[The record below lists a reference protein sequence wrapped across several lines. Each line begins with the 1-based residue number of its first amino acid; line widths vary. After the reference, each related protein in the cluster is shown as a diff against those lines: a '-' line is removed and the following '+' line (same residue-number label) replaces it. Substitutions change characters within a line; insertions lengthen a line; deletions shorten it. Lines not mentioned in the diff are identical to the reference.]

1 MDEDSRDELEKN
13 NDRETGPQAFGDEER
28 GHRPRLDR
36 RTKRW
41 VYLIA
46 CAILIVSIWVVWR
59 YYSVREST
67 DDAQID
73 GHISPVS
80 ARVGGTI
87 IAVNVIDNQFVDAGT
102 VLVQLDPRDY
112 QVALA
117 QEEANLSGA
126 TANSDA
132 AMTGVPVES
141 VTTESRVNTTEA
153 SLRQA
158 EDGVS
163 AASKEVDTA
172 RARSQSAQA
181 RMREAEANYAQA
193 LKDLERYKK
202 LIGKD
207 EISQQQ
213 YDTAATNAEAS
224 RAVRDSARAGA
235 DEAEKEVEAAEA
247 RLSQSRNSVT
257 AARAANQAAHTAP
270 QQMRITRAQANSA
283 VAKVQQAR
291 AAVDEARLHLEYTT
305 VKAPL
310 AGWVTN
316 KTVQLG
322 QVVQEGQGL
331 LAIVPLTDIWV
342 TANYKETQLREIR
355 PGMRAEI
362 YVDALGR
369 SFRGHVDSIAAA
381 TGERFSLLPPE
392 NASGNFVKVV
402 QRVPVKILFEPGQ
415 DPQHLLR
422 IGLSVE
428 PTIILK

>member
-1 MDEDSRDELEKN
+1 MEKRSREGVEGN
-13 NDRETGPQAFGDEER
+13 GGQGTGVQPHVDQEGGKLPKPNRRPQ
-28 GHRPRLDR
+28 R
-36 RTKRW
+36 R
-41 VYLIA
+41 VLLVLA
-46 CAILIVSIWVVWR
+46 AVLIVAIWIVWR

-67 DDAQID
+67 DDAEID
-73 GHISPVS
+73 GHISLVS
-80 ARVGGTI
+80 ARVSGTI
-87 IAVNVIDNQFVDAGT
+87 VAVNVIDNQYVDEGT

-117 QEEANLSGA
+117 QEEANLASA
-126 TANSDA
+126 TATFEA
-132 AMTGVPVES
+132 AQTGVPVES
-141 VTTESRVNTTEA
+141 VTTESRVSTTEA

-172 RARSQSAQA
+172 RARSESAQA
-181 RMREAEANYAQA
+181 RMRETDANYAQA
-193 LKDLERYKK
+193 LRDLERYKK

-213 YDTAATNAEAS
+213 YDAAATSAEAA
-224 RAVRDSARAGA
+224 RAVRDSAHAAA
-235 DEAEKEVEAAEA
+235 DEAEKEVGAAEA
-247 RLSQSRNSVT
+247 RLAQSRNAVA

-283 VAKVQQAR
+283 AAKVQQAR
-291 AAVDEARLHLEYTT
+291 AAADEARLHLEYTS

-316 KTVQLG
+316 KTAQLG

-331 LAIVPLTDIWV
+331 LAIVPLADIWV
-342 TANYKETQLREIR
+342 TANYKETQLKEIHAGL
-355 PGMRAEI
+355 PVDI

-369 SFRGHVDSIAAA
+369 RFRGHVDSIAAA

-415 DPQHLLR
+415 DPQHVLR

-428 PTIILK
+428 PTILLK